1 MEDTADKSSDPIQE
15 ETAFKWPQ
23 EATVLLIEEYRSRQ
37 NDFISGK
44 MSQKKIWLLIAAKM
58 LKHGYKVS
66 GAQCLS
72 KFSGLK
78 RTYKAVKDYNKRYG
92 SGSRTWTFFPLMDD
106 LLGLKPSMSSITT
119 VSSTGKRSRMESI
132 CSSSS
137 SDKEEY
143 IQPKKS
149 RRATTIEKLI
159 EDFKNTSKIA
169 EEAQERRHRE
179 NIELRRRLLNS
190 FDKMLNIL
198 EKNNFNYKIKSIYDK
213 IYNFIIIQ

>member
-1 MEDTADKSSDPIQE
+1 MESMEDTADKSSDAIQE
-15 ETAFKWPQ
+15 EIAFKWPQ
-23 EATVLLIEEYRSRQ
+23 EATLLLIEEYRSRQ
-37 NDFISGK
+37 NDFMSGK

-58 LKHGYKVS
+58 VKHGYKVS

-92 SGSRTWTFFPLMDD
+92 SGSRTWTFFPLMDE
-106 LLGLKPSMSSITT
+106 LLGVNPSMSSVTT
-119 VSSTGKRSRMESI
+119 VSSTGKRSQMESAY
-132 CSSSS
+132 SSSG
-137 SDKEEY
+137 SDKEED

-149 RRATTIEKLI
+149 KQTTTVEKLL
-159 EDFKNTSKIA
+159 EDLKKMRKVA
-169 EEAQERRHRE
+169 EEAQERRHKE

-198 EKNNFNYKIKSIYDK
+198 EKK
-213 IYNFIIIQ
+213 

>member
-1 MEDTADKSSDPIQE
+1 MQFKKKQVFSDFIYI
-15 ETAFKWPQ
+15 TYLIFKFFKNKFFFIAFKWPQ

-92 SGSRTWTFFPLMDD
+92 SGSRTWTFFP
-106 LLGLKPSMSSITT
+106 
-119 VSSTGKRSRMESI
+119 VS
-132 CSSSS
+132 
-137 SDKEEY
+137 Y
-143 IQPKKS
+143 
-149 RRATTIEKLI
+149 
-159 EDFKNTSKIA
+159 FKI
-169 EEAQERRHRE
+169 
-179 NIELRRRLLNS
+179 
-190 FDKMLNIL
+190 KML
-198 EKNNFNYKIKSIYDK
+198 
-213 IYNFIIIQ
+213 

>member
-1 MEDTADKSSDPIQE
+1 MEDTADKSSDAIQE
-15 ETAFKWPQ
+15 EIAFKWPQ
-23 EATVLLIEEYRSRQ
+23 EATLLLIEEYRSRQ
-37 NDFISGK
+37 NDFMSGK

-58 LKHGYKVS
+58 VKHGYKVS

-92 SGSRTWTFFPLMDD
+92 SGSRTWTFFPLMDE
-106 LLGLKPSMSSITT
+106 LLGVNPSMSSVTT
-119 VSSTGKRSRMESI
+119 VSSTGKRSQMESAY
-132 CSSSS
+132 SSSG
-137 SDKEEY
+137 SDKEED

-149 RRATTIEKLI
+149 KQTTTVEKLL
-159 EDFKNTSKIA
+159 EDLKKMRKVA
-169 EEAQERRHRE
+169 EEAQERRHKE

-198 EKNNFNYKIKSIYDK
+198 EKK
-213 IYNFIIIQ
+213 